1 MISEGKQVERLA
13 IVEDGGILAQAQVV
27 FSQLPFGWKYVF
39 CPKGIVIRNLE
50 IGKVENFDEPLENS
64 CRQEVKEEMGIDVD
78 IIRPM
83 KTILARQTGN
93 PNAYNILVHYLARRI
108 GEIKP
113 AENITEWGWFDIN
126 ALPSDCAPNV
136 IKIIQEYKESFM

>member
-1 MISEGKQVERLA
+1 MELPSGSI
-13 IVEDGGILAQAQVV
+13 IVAGPVIIEDGKVLLNKEQKPYGITPW
-27 FSQLPFGWKYVF
+27 FFPG
-39 CPKGIVIRNLE
+39 
-50 IGKVENFDEPLENS
+50 GKVENFDEPLENS